1 MIVLGLAMN
10 HILKSVLIFLAILL
24 FIPQTS
30 FAHSYPAKVGEKLST
45 GVANMVTGI
54 AEIPKTM
61 IVTGRREGAT
71 YGMTAGFFTGLV
83 HMMGRTLTGALD
95 VATFLVPTTPI
106 VHSRYIWD
114 DFNRETTYNAWKM
127 R

>member
-1 MIVLGLAMN
+1 MN
-10 HILKSVLIFLAILL
+10 VVTKFSLIFITILL
-24 FIPQTS
+24 FLPQIS
-30 FAHSYPAKVGEKLST
+30 MAHSYPAKVGEKLST

-61 IVTGRREGAT
+61 MVTGRREGAT

-83 HMMGRTLTGALD
+83 HMMSRTLTGALD
-95 VATFLVPTTPI
+95 VVTCFIPTTPI
-106 VHSRYIWD
+106 VHTQYIWE
-114 DFNRETTYNAWKM
+114 DFNRETTYNAWKI

>member
-1 MIVLGLAMN
+1 MN
-10 HILKSVLIFLAILL
+10 NILKSALILLAILL
-24 FIPQTS
+24 FMPQIS
-30 FAHSYPAKVGEKLST
+30 FGHSYPAKVGEKLST
-45 GVANMVTGI
+45 GVTNMVTGI

-71 YGMTAGFFTGLV
+71 YGITAGLFTGLV

-106 VHSRYIWD
+106 VQPRYIWD